1 MTSQKVKI
9 VAVAVALLALL
20 YIVPNS
26 GSFVVLL
33 ATRAMA
39 FAILAMSVDLLL
51 GFTGL
56 SSMGQAAY
64 FGVGAYLTAVLATKF
79 HFGLGWDFWIVV
91 VLGILIGAALAA
103 LFGLFAIRASGVYF
117 LMITLALGQCVWG
130 LAYRWNSL
138 TGGDNGINMSGRP
151 NFGLDLSN
159 EVTFFYLVFA
169 FFAASLLAL
178 YVLVRSPFGRSLE
191 GIRERELRMQILG
204 YNTWLHKYVAFI
216 IAGGF
221 GGLAGVLWA
230 QTNGHVS
237 PETVVLTTSVD
248 SLLMVVL
255 GGAGTLVGA
264 IIGTG
269 IVFGLREYLSTLVP
283 WWQYVLGAVYVL
295 TILYLPMGLMG
306 IPARLRQRLRGKSK
320 KTDDRKKIASKE
332 LASEPS

>member
-1 MTSQKVKI
+1 MLTQKVKI
-9 VAVAVALLALL
+9 LLVLAALVLLAL
-20 YIVPNS
+20 IVPYS

-33 ATRAMA
+33 ATRALC
-39 FAILAMSVDLLL
+39 FAILAMSLDILL
-51 GFTGL
+51 GFTGMASL
-56 SSMGQAAY
+56 GQAAY

-79 HFGLGWDFWIVV
+79 GFGMGWDFWIVV
-91 VLGILIGAALAA
+91 LLGMLVGAALAA
-103 LFGLFAIRASGVYF
+103 LFGLFAIRAGGVYF

-130 LAYRWNSL
+130 LAYRWNSV

-151 NFGLDLSN
+151 SFGLDLTN
-159 EVTFFYLVFA
+159 EVTFFYLVLA
-169 FFAASLLAL
+169 FFAVSLLMM

-204 YNTWLHKYVAFI
+204 YNTWLHKYIAFI
-216 IAGGF
+216 IAGAF

-230 QTNGHVS
+230 HTNGHVS

-248 SLLMVVL
+248 ALLMAVL

-264 IIGTG
+264 VIGSA

-283 WWQYVLGAVYVL
+283 WWQYVLGGVYVL
-295 TILYLPMGLMG
+295 TILYLPTGLMG
-306 IPARLRQRLRGKSK
+306 IPARIRQWRGRKDKPDNSK
-320 KTDDRKKIASKE
+320 KLTTKV